1 METSFRNLSP
11 VEIWGSLGSAL
22 VLPSSVSGERQAGSI
37 WAPPGHRACDPQ
49 PQRHFPGFIAI
60 VCLSSAER
68 LGSNFLIDMWIF
80 HLYFHVLIYSFSHDC
95 DFQTVWRPRKADV
108 REDVLTESV
117 RAREGCSQLKAARS
131 SPLVFKA
138 KRRKNQAQPKTILSI
153 TLCIS

>member
-80 HLYFHVLIYSFSHDC
+80 HLYFHVLFIAFHMTVTSKRSGGQGKQMLERMFSPSQSEQERGVHSLKQRDHL
-95 DFQTVWRPRKADV
+95 P
-108 REDVLTESV
+108 L
-117 RAREGCSQLKAARS
+117 CSRQKEEKIRLSLKQS
-131 SPLVFKA
+131 
-138 KRRKNQAQPKTILSI
+138 
-153 TLCIS
+153 